1 MAHFTT
7 YCIFPRCTCRFGKFG
22 IETRVDRAIDNRS
35 LVSDSWSTDVYA
47 SDSEPP
53 ETQYEVGEPPLI
65 PVSNASGSLL
75 SEYIVAL
82 GFGIRSCPL
91 IDHSYQ

>member
-65 PVSNASGSLL
+65 PVCN
-75 SEYIVAL
+75 V
-82 GFGIRSCPL
+82 
-91 IDHSYQ
+91 

>member
-1 MAHFTT
+1 MRQGDV
-7 YCIFPRCTCRFGKFG
+7 YLSPMYITCRFGKFG

-65 PVSNASGSLL
+65 PVSKATGSLH
-75 SEYIVAL
+75 S
-82 GFGIRSCPL
+82 SCC
-91 IDHSYQ
+91 IGN

>member
-1 MAHFTT
+1 MFISSLVVLFHTLL
-7 YCIFPRCTCRFGKFG
+7 IFRFGKFA

-53 ETQYEVGEPPLI
+53 ENQYEAAEPPLI
-65 PVSNASGSLL
+65 PVSGNCLMIYSA
-75 SEYIVAL
+75 
-82 GFGIRSCPL
+82 
-91 IDHSYQ
+91 